1 MVPMHPTVNSHC
13 RANLVKM
20 RKGIDREVWSLSE
33 GNQSFLRHLVGATI
47 SLVDVGDEG
56 IGFQFDNG
64 ANLLI
69 FERHLLSINPTFEP
83 AYLAGISVANIE
95 ETKAALILKLESGV
109 RLIVDLSFEFQNGP
123 ETMMLTLAD
132 KTIVVWN

>member
-1 MVPMHPTVNSHC
+1 VVPMHPTVNSHC